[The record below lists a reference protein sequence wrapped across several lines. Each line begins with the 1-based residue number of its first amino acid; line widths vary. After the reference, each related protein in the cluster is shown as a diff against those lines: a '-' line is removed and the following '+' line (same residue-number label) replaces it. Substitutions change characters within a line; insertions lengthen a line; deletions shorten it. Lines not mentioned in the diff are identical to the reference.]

1 MDCVGGRCQTHTGR
15 PAIEAQDAKPRVRRA
30 RSMTEILTSL
40 LINALLRKGF
50 EKVET
55 HHTMLWFVVQGRRT
69 SIHTWVSHGQRKLDD
84 RLLRLIGR
92 ELHLSRAE
100 LLKFVEC
107 EMNYEDY
114 RRRMVD
120 EGYLRA

>member
-1 MDCVGGRCQTHTGR
+1 
-15 PAIEAQDAKPRVRRA
+15 
-30 RSMTEILTSL
+30 MTESLTSL

-107 EMNYEDY
+107 EMSYEDY

>member
-1 MDCVGGRCQTHTGR
+1 
-15 PAIEAQDAKPRVRRA
+15 
-30 RSMTEILTSL
+30 MTQILASL
-40 LINALLRKGF
+40 LVGALLRKGF
-50 EKVET
+50 EKAQT
-55 HHTMLWFVVQGRRT
+55 HHTMLWFTVQGRRT

-84 RLLRLIGR
+84 RLLRLIAK
-92 ELHLSRAE
+92 ELHLSTVE

-107 EMNYEDY
+107 EMSYEDY

>member
-1 MDCVGGRCQTHTGR
+1 
-15 PAIEAQDAKPRVRRA
+15 
-30 RSMTEILTSL
+30 MTEILASL

-55 HHTMLWFVVQGRRT
+55 HHTMLWFMVKGRRT
-69 SIHTWVSHGQRKLDD
+69 GIHTWVSHGQRKLDD

-107 EMNYEDY
+107 EMSREEYLC
-114 RRRMVD
+114 RMI
-120 EGYLRA
+120 GAGHLRA

>member
-1 MDCVGGRCQTHTGR
+1 
-15 PAIEAQDAKPRVRRA
+15 
-30 RSMTEILTSL
+30 MTEILTSL

-55 HHTMLWFVVQGRRT
+55 HHTFVVQGRRT

-107 EMNYEDY
+107 EMSYEDY

-120 EGYLRA
+120 EGCLRA

>member
-1 MDCVGGRCQTHTGR
+1 
-15 PAIEAQDAKPRVRRA
+15 
-30 RSMTEILTSL
+30 MTEILTSL

-55 HHTMLWFVVQGRRT
+55 HHTMLWFVVQDRRT

-107 EMNYEDY
+107 QMSYEDY

>member
-1 MDCVGGRCQTHTGR
+1 
-15 PAIEAQDAKPRVRRA
+15 
-30 RSMTEILTSL
+30 MTEILVSL
-40 LINALLRKGF
+40 PINALLRKGF
-50 EKVET
+50 DKVET
-55 HHTMLWFVVQGRRT
+55 HHTMLWFVAEGRRT
-69 SIHTWVSHGQRKLDD
+69 GIHTWVSHGQRKLDD

-107 EMNYEDY
+107 EMSYEDY
-114 RRRMVD
+114 LRRMVV

>member
-1 MDCVGGRCQTHTGR
+1 
-15 PAIEAQDAKPRVRRA
+15 
-30 RSMTEILTSL
+30 MTEVLASL
-40 LINALLRKGF
+40 PIDALSRKGF
-50 EKVET
+50 EKLET

-84 RLLRLIGR
+84 RLLRLMAR

-107 EMNYEDY
+107 EMSYEEYY
-114 RRRMVD
+114 RRMID
-120 EGYLRA
+120 GGHLRA

>member
-1 MDCVGGRCQTHTGR
+1 
-15 PAIEAQDAKPRVRRA
+15 
-30 RSMTEILTSL
+30 MTEILTSL

-107 EMNYEDY
+107 EMSYEDY

>member
-1 MDCVGGRCQTHTGR
+1 
-15 PAIEAQDAKPRVRRA
+15 
-30 RSMTEILTSL
+30 MTEILASL

-55 HHTMLWFVVQGRRT
+55 HHTMLWFMFQGRRT

-84 RLLRLIGR
+84 RLLRLVAK
-92 ELHLSRAE
+92 ELHLSKAE

-107 EMNYEDY
+107 SMAYEDY
-114 RRRMVD
+114 LHLMIERGHVRP
-120 EGYLRA
+120 

>member
-1 MDCVGGRCQTHTGR
+1 
-15 PAIEAQDAKPRVRRA
+15 
-30 RSMTEILTSL
+30 MTETLTSL

-107 EMNYEDY
+107 EMSYEDY

>member
-1 MDCVGGRCQTHTGR
+1 
-15 PAIEAQDAKPRVRRA
+15 
-30 RSMTEILTSL
+30 MTEILTSL
-40 LINALLRKGF
+40 PIDALLRKSF

-55 HHTMLWFVVQGRRT
+55 HHTMLWFVVQDRRT

-84 RLLRLIGR
+84 RLLRLVAG

-107 EMNYEDY
+107 EMSREDY
-114 RRRMVD
+114 HRRMID
-120 EGYLRA
+120 RGHLRA

>member
-1 MDCVGGRCQTHTGR
+1 
-15 PAIEAQDAKPRVRRA
+15 
-30 RSMTEILTSL
+30 MTEILTSL

-55 HHTMLWFVVQGRRT
+55 HHTKLWFVVQGRRT
-69 SIHTWVSHGQRKLDD
+69 SIHTWVSHGPRKLDD

-107 EMNYEDY
+107 EMSYEDY

>member
-1 MDCVGGRCQTHTGR
+1 
-15 PAIEAQDAKPRVRRA
+15 
-30 RSMTEILTSL
+30 MTEILTSL

-100 LLKFVEC
+100 LLKFAEC
-107 EMNYEDY
+107 ETSYEDY

>member
-1 MDCVGGRCQTHTGR
+1 
-15 PAIEAQDAKPRVRRA
+15 
-30 RSMTEILTSL
+30 MTETLASL
-40 LINALLRKGF
+40 LINVLLRKGF

-55 HHTMLWFVVQGRRT
+55 HHTMLWLVVEGRRT

-84 RLLRLIGR
+84 RLWRLVAR

-107 EMNYEDY
+107 EMSYEDY
-114 RRRMVD
+114 VRRMVD
-120 EGYLRA
+120 RGHLRA

>member
-1 MDCVGGRCQTHTGR
+1 
-15 PAIEAQDAKPRVRRA
+15 
-30 RSMTEILTSL
+30 MTETLTSL

-107 EMNYEDY
+107 QMSYEDY